1 MKTII
6 TENRMK
12 TIKVTRN
19 TFFRKSFLALSILM
33 LALSSCSKDEEE
45 TTTTTPP
52 TDVYIAGSTL
62 NSNNVKVPTI
72 WKNGVPTILGSD
84 ANRNTVAQKI
94 AVSGN
99 DVYAINGRRD
109 DTNTVLLWKNG
120 ISSVIAENGE
130 AEALIVENNDVY
142 ILGSKSSVH
151 SYWKNGIETILTN
164 GLTSFVRDMV
174 VVNGNVHITGAE
186 HNGTTFVVKYWKN
199 GAATTI
205 SNPNF
210 HAFALGI
217 DVNGTDVTILFQEL
231 TAANTYTIKV
241 WKNGT
246 ITTLES
252 GIHNDGTIGSGKI
265 ATTPDAIFATAKL
278 AINDITAKIG
288 FWKNGVKTNLTSGNT
303 LSTPDAMKIT
313 GNDVH
318 IIGRERNISSGR
330 SVLKY
335 WKNGLE
341 TILTS
346 DADGDITNTT
356 AMAISKNGDVH
367 IVGKKFYFLNNART
381 ILEGNQPDA
390 FNIFTV
396 N

>member
-84 ANRNTVAQKI
+84 ANRNTVVNKI
-94 AVSGN
+94 AVNGN
-99 DVYAINGRRD
+99 DVYATAGYD
-109 DTNTVLLWKNG
+109 GSNTILLWKNG
-120 ISSVIAENGE
+120 ISSVVSEGSSITYAKD
-130 AEALIVENNDVY
+130 LIVENNDIY
-142 ILGSKSSVH
+142 ILGRKGNTH

-164 GLTSFVRDMV
+164 FDADFADNNMV
-174 VVNGNVHITGAE
+174 VANGDVHIV
-186 HNGTTFVVKYWKN
+186 GTEFINKSVVKYWKN

-205 SNPNF
+205 SNPNIYSNVID
-210 HAFALGI
+210 I
-217 DVNGTDVTILFQEL
+217 DVNGADVTILFRESI
-231 TAANTYTIKV
+231 AANNVVLKV
-241 WKNGT
+241 WRNGT

-252 GIHNDGTIGSGKI
+252 GLSYVGKGYI
-265 ATTPDAIFATAKL
+265 VTTPNTIYVTAQTR
-278 AINDITAKIG
+278 IDTSIYKIG
-288 FWKNGVKTNLTSGNT
+288 FWKNGVKTNLTSG
-303 LSTPDAMKIT
+303 STYASPFDMKIT

-318 IIGRERNISSGR
+318 IIGLDTDPISR
-330 SVLKY
+330 MAILKY

-341 TILTS
+341 TILS
-346 DADGDITNTT
+346 SGADGSFDDI

-381 ILEGNQPDA
+381 ILEGNQPEA